1 MNRYRHRPAFLP
13 PATRTASDRWAA
25 IDAQTAWEPWS
36 PAADDRW
43 DVAKV
48 AHLHRRAGFGATW
61 KQLEAD
67 AARTP
72 AEVVRGL
79 IDAAE
84 PAGPADDDPVA
95 EVIAAGSEARRLA
108 SWWLLRMVRGGSP
121 VRERLTLFWH
131 GHFATSAAKVEQT
144 RLMLAQYRTLR
155 ELGLG
160 EFGALARAISCDP
173 AMLVWLDCRESRKAK
188 PNENFA
194 RELMELFCLGLGQYT
209 EQDIRQLA
217 RCFTG
222 SEIRY
227 GQFRFNSF
235 QHDRGEKQF
244 LGAAGSYDREQAV
257 DVVVKHP
264 PTARFLVRKLVQFY
278 VADDLPAD
286 SPLIARLAEWY
297 REQNLHTGKLLARIL
312 ASRIFFSAEA
322 RGARICG
329 PVELAV
335 GLMRNFGL
343 EANMDEL
350 ASELVAI
357 GQLPFYPPSV
367 AGWDGG
373 TKWINAQTLTGRANL
388 VARLMRGSAG
398 RLPGASGLGAKDD
411 VASLV
416 EGAVGWLL
424 AVRPP
429 GAVMKQLESIAAGSR
444 DRSGRLVR
452 LVSALATL
460 PEFHL
465 A

>member
-1 MNRYRHRPAFLP
+1 MDPA
-13 PATRTASDRWAA
+13 
-25 IDAQTAWEPWS
+25 TAWEPWS
-36 PAADDRW
+36 PADGDVW
-43 DVAKV
+43 DLAKV
-48 AHLHRRAGFGATW
+48 AHLHRRAGFGTTW
-61 KQLEAD
+61 KQLAAD

-79 IDAAE
+79 LDAATTT
-84 PAGPADDDPVA
+84 GPAEDDSVA
-95 EVIAAGSEARRLA
+95 DVIAAGSEARRLA
-108 SWWLLRMVRGGSP
+108 SWWLLRMVRGSSA

-155 ELGLG
+155 ELGQG

-235 QHDRGEKQF
+235 QHDRNEKRF

-264 PTARFLVRKLVQFY
+264 ATARFLVHKLVRFH

-286 SPLIARLAEWY
+286 SPLIARLADWY
-297 REQNLHTGKLLARIL
+297 RGEKLHTGKLLERIL

-322 RGARICG
+322 RGARISG

-350 ASELVAI
+350 ASELAAI
-357 GQLPFYPPSV
+357 GQLPLYPPSV
-367 AGWDGG
+367 AGWEGG
-373 TKWINAQTLTGRANL
+373 TTWINAQTLTGRANL
-388 VARLMRGSAG
+388 VARLMQASAG
-398 RLPGASGLGAKDD
+398 RLPGAAGLGEKDD
-411 VASLV
+411 AASLV

-429 GAVMKQLESIAAGSR
+429 AAVMKQLESIAGGTR
-444 DRSGRLVR
+444 NRSERLVR